1 MIADAWRAF
10 VWSSVFSI
18 AFRVS
23 EKLHK
28 ALFGKFLGALFD
40 RLSCLIKR
48 LQEALLEILAKRAER
63 LI

>member
-1 MIADAWRAF
+1 
-10 VWSSVFSI
+10 VFSI

-23 EKLHK
+23 EKLLK
-28 ALFGKFLGALFD
+28 ALFGKLLEALID
-40 RLSCLIKR
+40 RQSCFIKN